1 MSKKNKKKSNKRI
14 NNLILGKSDKRIKI
28 LFIFMMICFLVIVIR
43 LGYLIIFKGN
53 YYRNELKEMTANIVY
68 GDSAPRGKIYDCN
81 MKLLVDNVPVKSI
94 YYKKLKGV
102 TIEKEIELA
111 YFLIEKLDLDY
122 EAVSLRNL
130 KEFYII
136 KYKEETDKL
145 ITLNEYKNLDNRLI
159 TSDDIYELKIDRISD
174 ADLNKLDDK
183 DKRVAYLYYLM
194 NKDYY
199 YSLKEIK
206 TKNVTDLEYAYINEN
221 IDNLYGFNTK
231 LEWERV
237 YIYDDTLK
245 GVIGKISSRE
255 IGIPKEDMKYYL
267 SLGYTL
273 NDRVGISGLEKQY
286 ESILVGKKAKYRVL
300 DDNTLE
306 LIEEGK
312 RGNDIVLSI
321 DIDLQLEIDKMLEE
335 ELLKTKKEPNTEF
348 YNRSFIVIENP
359 STGEIYSIN
368 GKQILYNSLLKE
380 YEIFDFSEGSI
391 VSTITAGSVVKGAS
405 STVGYK
411 EGVIDIG
418 TTMVDKCIK
427 LYATPSKCSWKTL
440 GKIDDIEALKYSSNV
455 YQYMIA
461 MRVGGFE
468 YKYNKKLDMD
478 LSAFDKYRKT
488 FNEYGLGVKT
498 EIDFPIEEDGYIGD
512 SSSGELLIN
521 FAIGQYDT
529 YTTMQLSQYISTI
542 ANNGDRVKTHFLKKV
557 LDNNGEVVDEIDSV
571 VLNKVDIDSKYMKRI
586 QDGLVLVM
594 KSGTGR
600 FGYMG
605 KSPRPAGKTG
615 TSESFVDV
623 NGDGI
628 IDYESISNNF
638 VGYAPYDKPVMSIAV
653 SSPDV
658 QNPNRGSYKSSVNL
672 RISGKASDLFFK
684 FYDESGNRK

>member
-1 MSKKNKKKSNKRI
+1 MSKKNKNKS
-14 NNLILGKSDKRIKI
+14 NNLILGKSNKRIKI
-28 LFIFMMICFLVIVIR
+28 LFVFMMICFLIIVIR

-53 YYRNELKEMTANIVY
+53 YYNDVLDDMTSNVVY
-68 GDSAPRGKIYDCN
+68 GDSAPRGKIYDRN
-81 MKLLVDNVPVKSI
+81 MKLLVDNVPVKVI
-94 YYKKLKGV
+94 YYKKVKGV
-102 TIEKEIELA
+102 TIDKEIELS
-111 YFLIEKLDLDY
+111 YLLIEKLDLDY
-122 EAVSLRNL
+122 ENVSLRNL
-130 KEFYII
+130 KDFYII
-136 KYKEETDKL
+136 KYKDKTDKL
-145 ITLNEYKNLDNRLI
+145 ITIKEYNDLDNRLI
-159 TSDDIYELKIDRISD
+159 TSDDIYELKIDRITNNEID
-174 ADLNKLDDK
+174 KLSDK
-183 DKRVAYLYYLM
+183 DRKVAYLYYLM

-206 TKNVTDLEYAYINEN
+206 IKNVTDLEYAYINEN

-237 YIYDDTLK
+237 YIYGDTLK
-245 GVIGKISSRE
+245 GIIGKISSRDS
-255 IGIPKEDMKYYL
+255 GIPKEDMKYYL
-267 SLGYTL
+267 SLGYSL
-273 NDRVGISGLEKQY
+273 DDRVGISGLEKQY
-286 ESILVGKKAKYRVL
+286 ESILKGKKAKYRIL
-300 DDNTLE
+300 DDNNLE
-306 LIEEGK
+306 LIEEGV

-335 ELLKTKKEPNTEF
+335 ELIKTKKEPNTEF
-348 YNRSFIVIENP
+348 YNRSYIVIEDP
-359 STGEIYSIN
+359 STGDIYSIN
-368 GKQILYNSLLKE
+368 GKQILYNSLLKQ
-380 YEIFDFSEGSI
+380 YEIFDFSEGPI

-427 LYATPSKCSWKTL
+427 LYATPLKCSWKTL

-461 MRVGGFE
+461 MKVGGFN
-468 YKYNKKLDMD
+468 YSYNKKLDMD

-498 EIDFPIEEDGYIGD
+498 EIDFPIEEDGYKGD

-542 ANNGDRVKTHFLKKV
+542 ANSGNRLKPHFLKKV
-557 LDNNGEVVDEIDSV
+557 LDNDEEVVDETDSI

-615 TSESFVDV
+615 TSESFVDF

-628 IDYESISNNF
+628 VDYESISNNF
-638 VGYAPYDKPVMSIAV
+638 VGYAPYDKPIMSIAV

-684 FYDESGNRK
+684 FYDESGKRK